1 MNFYYDEYK
10 RSKNEFYFIDWPYLV
25 IYTYFIRY
33 TKIYIH
39 CSKHMFYYDLEGS
52 CDYTAS

>member
-1 MNFYYDEYK
+1 MNFYYDEYE